1 MFLGIDVEYTSWF
14 KTIQATKVCLK
25 LFNAEGLLLVFVC
38 FDADICR
45 VICLFVCF
53 FSQKIYLVQS
63 CRGISGDIF
72 AYILHTE
79 AYDFAYPR
87 RHSPR
92 YLLTLKIARN
102 CNI

>member
-45 VICLFVCF
+45 VICLFVF
-53 FSQKIYLVQS
+53 FSQKI
-63 CRGISGDIF
+63 
-72 AYILHTE
+72 
-79 AYDFAYPR
+79 
-87 RHSPR
+87 
-92 YLLTLKIARN
+92 
-102 CNI
+102 